1 MNSRP
6 GEWRRD
12 VCKTVAKCDTHSSL
26 ASPPRCADRTCSL
39 KPGAGGTASAVTC
52 GERNGTFQLSSS
64 PTNEDCWF
72 CPKNALFE
80 QFIYKH
86 DHFAKTASATNVRKV
101 EKLSA
106 PPLPQPPLCLSPIP
120 CHLQT
125 PIPFSQVSCP
135 DMIASVMCD

>member
-1 MNSRP
+1 MAK
-6 GEWRRD
+6 RR
-12 VCKTVAKCDTHSSL
+12 L
-26 ASPPRCADRTCSL
+26 
-39 KPGAGGTASAVTC
+39 
-52 GERNGTFQLSSS
+52 RNGCAVRHALLARLSTTLRRQDLQPQTRSWRHRLRCHLRGTKRHISTFIIADKRRLLVLS
-64 PTNEDCWF
+64 
-72 CPKNALFE
+72 KNALFE

-125 PIPFSQVSCP
+125 PIPFSKVSCP